1 MLKQEGGEGKGAWRV
16 RVFFLLMLNNNIL
29 ACFTDSIIVEAGVVT
44 QSPRTQY

>member
-1 MLKQEGGEGKGAWRV
+1 MLQQEGGEGDTGV
-16 RVFFLLMLNNNIL
+16 RAFFLLMLNNNIL